1 MLVME
6 LIKYIYKFNSK
17 KHLIINF
24 IGNKFI
30 LIMCDIIKHMN
41 CYRKLFFITALLI

>member
-41 CYRKLFFITALLI
+41 YVTESYFLLLHY